1 MGDIF
6 SAIKENKLDLDTLNT
21 LLVSNGDLLF
31 NASEACKLNNY
42 YFYINPLTYAV
53 VEGNEPALRLLLE
66 NGAKPQSQ
74 PWDDWTPL
82 HYVAYSKNVNI
93 ANILLQQGLNLE
105 AADNQGY
112 TPLLNAI
119 DKQNTPLLHLLLEHG
134 ANPNCKTENGYTP
147 LHEAVSFGNVEM
159 AQALIEAGANVNA
172 VDSVYAD
179 TALYLS
185 SKYPEIVRLLLDS
198 GANFNIRNNYYSLP
212 LHGAC
217 ISENMDTAKLLLDAG
232 ADPNGE
238 MQWDP
243 FVWTNWHS
251 WVELSAWLW
260 GQAAT
265 HAINT
270 PLNIAVMKHNAEL
283 AKLLL
288 TYGADPELQIE
299 RTETALS
306 KASRLEDLELMTI
319 FKAHLEQKTETLKAL
334 DVLGSDDIIPGLDS
348 KAIMNSTE
356 SITTV
361 AADYGDV
368 YIQNNLLPDLSV
380 EHTI

>member
-6 SAIKENKLDLDTLNT
+6 SAIKENTLDLDRLNT
-21 LLVSNGDLLF
+21 LLVVNGDLLF
-31 NASEACKLNNY
+31 NAFKICKLSNY
-42 YFYINPLTYAV
+42 NFYINPLTYAV
-53 VEGNEPALRLLLE
+53 VEGNESALRLLLE
-66 NGAKPQSQ
+66 HGAKPKSQ

-82 HYVAYSKNVNI
+82 HYAAYSKNVNI
-93 ANILLQQGLNLE
+93 ANILLQQGLNIE
-105 AADNQGY
+105 AVDSEGY

-119 DKQNTPLLHLLLEHG
+119 DKQNTPLLQLLLEHG
-134 ANPNCKTENGYTP
+134 ANPNCTTEKGYTP
-147 LHEAVSFGNVEM
+147 LHEAVAFGNVKM

-179 TALYLS
+179 TALYIS
-185 SKYPEIVRLLLDS
+185 FKYPEIVSLLLDS

-270 PLNIAVMKHNAEL
+270 PLNIAVMKHNVEL

-299 RTETALS
+299 RTESALS
-306 KASRLEDLELMTI
+306 KATRLEDLELIAI
-319 FKAHLEQKTETLKAL
+319 FEAHIEQKSETLNAS
-334 DVLGSDDIIPGLDS
+334 DILGSDDIIPGLDCNTT
-348 KAIMNSTE
+348 MNSTV
-356 SITTV
+356 SNTTV
-361 AADYGDV
+361 AAEYGDV